1 MPCHRYGSPMIE
13 DLPWEEFAGDPDT
26 HIAKL
31 EEREEGLQKDIY
43 KVRQELRLARQLK
56 KHKDIADE
64 WRRNGIPDQRQSA
77 ADDDEDDD
85 TTAANPQGQ
94 TRKDRIREFML
105 QDPKRLWK
113 AGSMAETLGVPS
125 KAKSVRV
132 TMDELVR
139 AGELVKHPG
148 SNYQH
153 ASGVR
158 PTP

>member
-1 MPCHRYGSPMIE
+1 MVE
-13 DLPWEEFAGDPDT
+13 DLPWEEFTGDPDT

-31 EEREEGLQKDIY
+31 EEKEEGLQKDIY
-43 KVRQELRLARQLK
+43 KVRQELRLARQPK
-56 KHKDIADE
+56 KHKDIEDE

-77 ADDDEDDD
+77 ADDEDDD
-85 TTAANPQGQ
+85 TA
-94 TRKDRIREFML
+94 
-105 QDPKRLWK
+105 
-113 AGSMAETLGVPS
+113 LGEPS

-158 PTP
+158 QTP